1 MSNLPT
7 ARTVRDVTGQIRIGK
22 AVVSYR
28 RTTAGRDRFPWRVS
42 EDVDESVDSSGSRPV
57 DEFATY
63 REAVRCAKMINAG
76 TWTEE

>member
-7 ARTVRDVTGQIRIGK
+7 ARTVKNVLGQIRIGK

-28 RTTAGRDRFPWRVS
+28 RTTAGPDRFPWRVS
-42 EDVDESVDSSGSRPV
+42 EDIANDDNRHV

-76 TWTEE
+76 TWTED